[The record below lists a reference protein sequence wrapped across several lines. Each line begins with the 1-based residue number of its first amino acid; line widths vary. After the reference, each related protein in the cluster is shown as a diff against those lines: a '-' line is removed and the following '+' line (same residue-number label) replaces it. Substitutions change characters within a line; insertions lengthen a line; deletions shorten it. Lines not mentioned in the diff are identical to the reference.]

1 MTSAVAAARV
11 ALTPFEPSD
20 AAVVSWQQLG
30 SRTEAN
36 GGRVAQLQADADKFV
51 ELCKTA
57 GPLLETICAELGD
70 RAEEIDEL
78 GDHADRH
85 DQSALVSSLEALVG
99 AFSAADGGS
108 EAARTR
114 EFTKYASD
122 IKEQRARRMTA
133 AAAVVITN
141 RPAADDAEIIAALES
156 PDSDLATLPAKPN
169 GQDVH
174 LDTSAVS
181 ELASS
186 VARDAAKVFRA
197 HNLGADRAAVVRD
210 AYQKLNAVWKQ
221 SRNGPLLP
229 IHDTAPAASRLEA
242 QKRSA
247 ADQHAHQ
254 VRWVVEIQ
262 KVECRDPQ
270 PFFATTAPCR
280 LLVAHTSS
288 LPLTPHPPPP
298 APAPRVCADETRGT
312 TRDRWSARKTRDRHA
327 RSGCQGRATGTV
339 GDDDTGSAHCRR
351 GQPTL
356 VQQLQNRHEA
366 SRQDSKAPNHG
377 GAGQRQRSALRDDL
391 PPRSLIYCYT
401 DRDTASLLIKTLNMW
416 TNF

>member
-36 GGRVAQLQADADKFV
+36 GGRVAHLQADADKFV

-141 RPAADDAEIIAALES
+141 RPAADDAEIIAALGS
-156 PDSDLATLPAKPN
+156 PDSDLATLPAKSN

-242 QKRSA
+242 QKRNA

-270 PFFATTAPCR
+270 PFFATIQAPCR
-280 LLVAHTSS
+280 SRRHCPS
-288 LPLTPHPPPP
+288 PLTRHPPPP
-298 APAPRVCADETRGT
+298 PHVCAQMKHAELLAIVGALEKHGIDTLARAAKVAQPGPWATMIQAVHIVVVVSRPSCSSCKTAMKHLAKILKLRITVAQGNAKGPPFVT
-312 TRDRWSARKTRDRHA
+312 TFHHA
-327 RSGCQGRATGTV
+327 V
-339 GDDDTGSAHCRR
+339 
-351 GQPTL
+351 
-356 VQQLQNRHEA
+356 
-366 SRQDSKAPNHG
+366 
-377 GAGQRQRSALRDDL
+377 
-391 PPRSLIYCYT
+391 
-401 DRDTASLLIKTLNMW
+401 
-416 TNF
+416 